1 MTRRPLAAKT
11 YKRAT
16 RKEKTGAA
24 ASTHAAKIAQ
34 LQKHAPISAQFA
46 SNPRRPAG
54 SAASTSRAEQQQ
66 LSDPMEQSVVEMK
79 AQKLLLE
86 AEKRATALQERQDGM
101 ADEDEVASRAKKTG
115 AAGLKGKAAKPK
127 KYEGASKGKNYMD
140 IL

>member
-1 MTRRPLAAKT
+1 
-11 YKRAT
+11 
-16 RKEKTGAA
+16 
-24 ASTHAAKIAQ
+24 
-34 LQKHAPISAQFA
+34 
-46 SNPRRPAG
+46 
-54 SAASTSRAEQQQ
+54 
-66 LSDPMEQSVVEMK
+66 MEQSVVEMK